1 MTAPR
6 TLRLHRL
13 TWEGPGVLALD
24 LTDPDGGM
32 LPGFA
37 PGAHIDL
44 HLPDG
49 LVRQYSLCGDPA
61 VQGSWRIAVR
71 EVGGGRASGF
81 IHRALR
87 PGALLRAAGPRNT
100 FPLLP
105 APHYLFLA
113 GGIGITPLLPMLR
126 AARDAG
132 ATRTLWFCA
141 RSTAEAPLLAEAR
154 ACAGTLCV
162 HAAAEG
168 TRLDVA
174 AALAVPRPDTLL
186 YCCGPA
192 PLMLAVEQATRHWPA
207 GSVRFEWFV
216 PRPQD
221 AAGAAGSFE
230 VACARAGLTCS
241 VPAGRSVLDTL
252 LAAGLDLPFSCTQ
265 GVCGSCETRVL
276 EGAVDHRD
284 SILSEA
290 ERAAN
295 ASMMICVSHARGP
308 RLVLDL

>member
-1 MTAPR
+1 MTGAR

-13 TWEGPGVLALD
+13 TWEAPGVLALD
-24 LTDPDGGM
+24 LTDPDGGV
-32 LPGFA
+32 LPAFT

-49 LVRQYSLCGDPA
+49 PVRQYSLCGNPA
-61 VQGSWRIAVR
+61 ARDVWRIAVR

-81 IHRALR
+81 IHRTLR
-87 PGALLRAAGPRNT
+87 PGALLRAEGPRNN

-105 APHYLFLA
+105 ATDYLFVA
-113 GGIGITPLLPMLR
+113 GGIGITPILPMLR
-126 AARDAG
+126 AAAEAG
-132 ATRTLWFCA
+132 ARRTLLFCA
-141 RSTAEAPLLAEAR
+141 RTTAEAPLLAEAR
-154 ACAGTLCV
+154 AFGGDVRV

-174 AALAVPRPDTLL
+174 AQLAMPRPDTLL

-192 PLMLAVEQATRHWPA
+192 RLMLAVEDATHAWPA
-207 GSVRFEWFV
+207 GSVRFEWFA

-221 AAGAAGSFE
+221 DAGAAGGFE
-230 VACARAGLTCS
+230 VVCARAGLACT
-241 VPAGRSVLDTL
+241 VPEGQSVLDTL
-252 LAAGLDLPFSCTQ
+252 LAAGLDVPFSCTQ
-265 GVCGSCETRVL
+265 GVCGTCETRVL
-276 EGAVDHRD
+276 EGPVDHRD
-284 SILSEA
+284 SILSAA

-295 ASMMICVSHARGP
+295 ASMMICVSRAQAA